1 MKQILLKVLSSV
13 GMLIFCSMMAYGQG
27 STTATLSG
35 KVTGPDGETLP
46 GATIIAIHTPSGSQ
60 YGNVSDANGSF
71 RIPNMRVGGPYKVTI
86 NFVGFSENVKDGI
99 NLTLGKT
106 YDLNVKM
113 ETNIET
119 LLEVIVS
126 ASASEVFNGDRTGA
140 QTTVSREQLAS
151 LPNASRSLNDFTR
164 LTPQA
169 SFTSGGGLSVAGMNN
184 RYNSIFIDGAV
195 QNDVFGLAANG
206 QNGGQLGGLSVISMD
221 ALDQISVAVAPYD
234 VTLGGFAG
242 AGISAV
248 TRSGTNNVEGSV
260 YYLLRN
266 ESLAGKTPNFISEPN
281 NEDREK
287 LDEFT
292 AATYGFRVGG
302 PIIKDKLFFFV
313 NAEIQ
318 KDETPNPFSFSSYN
332 GGVSQAEINNLA
344 TTLNSLG
351 YDPGGYESVTQKLDA
366 QKITVKFDYNLSQK
380 HKVSLRHSYNNGEN
394 FSPST
399 SNTNRIRFAN
409 SGVYFPS
416 ETNAT
421 TFELQSNFSDK
432 SNKLIIGY
440 TTVNDNRDPLG
451 DPFPY
456 VDIRTGDIEAGS
468 EQFSTGNLLEQ
479 KIFTITDNFNLYR
492 GKHTWTFGTHNEFY
506 NMRNVFI
513 RQNFGSYRYNNIQDF
528 IDDVNNGAA
537 TGNATQFDRSYSL
550 VDQTTGDDTDAAAEF
565 KAMQLGFYAQDEIQ
579 VNSKLKITAGLRFDI
594 PIFSDDPEDDGY
606 FNTTAA
612 PLIEAA
618 GYDLKG
624 AEAGKAPDPQILIS
638 PRFGFNYDLNGD
650 QSTQI
655 RGGLGIFTSRV
666 PFVWPGAMFN
676 NNGATVG
683 GTRQFSGISFNADPF
698 DQPTVVD
705 FGGTDA
711 IPQGQMDLFAKDFKF
726 PQVFRASI
734 AVDQK
739 LPWWGLIGTAEV
751 MYSKTLNN
759 IFYENVNLA
768 PADERMTGTPDDRL
782 LFTNGSIDGSYGSDI
797 YLGSNTSEGYTYNI
811 TGMLTKPFEN
821 GLTANLSYN
830 FGRATS
836 VFEGTSSQNSS
847 QWRGVY
853 AVNGRNN
860 APLGRSDFDAGSRI
874 VASLSYKKDYLDHF
888 ATTIGLFYQG
898 QSGSPFSYTYNSGRF
913 TGENSRE
920 RALIYVPANQNEI
933 IFADAAT
940 ANEQWAALDYYIGKD
955 DYLNDRRGQ
964 YAEKNMPRTPFTSIL
979 DLKIVQDFYFMTGN
993 KKQTLQLSFDIFNFG
1008 NLLNKDWGKR
1018 YFVPNGDGTSLQLL
1032 DFEGFIPGTNT
1043 PTFSFDTDL
1052 TDKKDLLGKNDSGL
1066 VSSRWQ
1072 MQVGVRYIFG
1082 N

>member
-594 PIFSDDPEDDGY
+594 PIFSDDPVDDGY
-606 FNTTAA
+606 FNTNTA

-624 AEAGKAPDPQILIS
+624 AEAGKAPGPQILIS
-638 PRFGFNYDLNGD
+638 PRFGFNYDLKGD

-698 DQPTVVD
+698 NQPTVSD

-759 IFYENVNLA
+759 IFYENVNLI
-768 PADERMTGTPDDRL
+768 PADQQMTGTPDNRNRY
-782 LFTNGSIDGSYGSDI
+782 TNGRIDGNYSGNI

-830 FGRATS
+830 FGRAYS
-836 VFEGTSSQNSS
+836 IFEGTSSQNSS

-853 AVNGRNN
+853 AVNGRND

-898 QSGSPFSYTYNSGRF
+898 QSGSPFSYTYNDGF
-913 TGENSRE
+913 TGEDSRE

-964 YAEKNMPRTPFTSIL
+964 YADKNMSRTPFTSIL

-1032 DFEGFIPGTNT
+1032 DFEGFLPGTNT